1 MSRWR
6 PPSPRGSTYITAE
19 GYKTLKDELT
29 QLWKVERPQVTQ
41 TVHEAAKNGDRSE
54 NGDYIYGKRRLR
66 EIDSRVRFLT
76 KRLEALTVVDRLP
89 DDQSK
94 IFFGAWVTLEDE
106 EGNEKTYRIVGP
118 DEFNITQQKLSM
130 DSPLAKALL
139 GKRLDDEI
147 VLRKPDGEEVFISPG
162 LNTKRLNQLNSLE
175 KAMKYLIC
183 LIILT
188 CTCLSACSDK
198 EEKPQGV
205 LTESQEKALDGAK
218 AVNDTILDADEERR
232 KKLEEETQ

>member
-130 DSPLAKALL
+130 DAPLAKALL

-147 VLRKPDGEEVFISPG
+147 VLRKPDGEEVFYI
-162 LNTKRLNQLNSLE
+162 TRIEYK
-175 KAMKYLIC
+175 
-183 LIILT
+183 
-188 CTCLSACSDK
+188 D
-198 EEKPQGV
+198 V
-205 LTESQEKALDGAK
+205 ES
-218 AVNDTILDADEERR
+218 T
-232 KKLEEETQ
+232 

>member
-89 DDQSK
+89 ADQSK

-147 VLRKPDGEEVFISPG
+147 VLRKPDGEEVFYI
-162 LNTKRLNQLNSLE
+162 TRIEYK
-175 KAMKYLIC
+175 
-183 LIILT
+183 
-188 CTCLSACSDK
+188 D
-198 EEKPQGV
+198 V
-205 LTESQEKALDGAK
+205 ES
-218 AVNDTILDADEERR
+218 T
-232 KKLEEETQ
+232 